1 MNNNLEKYIQ
11 KNRPDF
17 DKETPGENVWANIEK
32 TIPGRK
38 EEKRFSVKNIL
49 KWSAAATIVF
59 AVIISVFFIYIKKYS
74 QEPTP
79 TVQIPA
85 GENNNINYEELS
97 SLMPGNAVEI
107 EKIYTS
113 IVTSQQ
119 ELKYATSGQPE
130 LYKQFLNDL
139 SALENSFQI
148 LKNQSTVT
156 ANKDLIIK
164 AMIQNLRLQA
174 ELLYRQLM
182 ITNEFTQKTKQ
193 NEKGI

>member
-1 MNNNLEKYIQ
+1 MNNNLEKFIQ

-17 DKETPGENVWANIEK
+17 DKEVPGKNVWSNIEK
-32 TIPGRK
+32 TIPVIK
-38 EEKRFSVKNIL
+38 EKKRFSVKEFI

-59 AVIISVFFIYIKKYS
+59 AVITSGYFIYIKKYS

-97 SLMPGNAVEI
+97 TLMPGNIAEI

-113 IVTSQQ
+113 IVTSRQ
-119 ELKYATSGQPE
+119 ELKSAASGQPE
-130 LYKQFLNDL
+130 LYKQFLDDL
-139 SALENSFQI
+139 SALENSFQL

-156 ANKDLIIK
+156 TNKDLIIK

-182 ITNEFTQKTKQ
+182 ITNEFSQKTKQ